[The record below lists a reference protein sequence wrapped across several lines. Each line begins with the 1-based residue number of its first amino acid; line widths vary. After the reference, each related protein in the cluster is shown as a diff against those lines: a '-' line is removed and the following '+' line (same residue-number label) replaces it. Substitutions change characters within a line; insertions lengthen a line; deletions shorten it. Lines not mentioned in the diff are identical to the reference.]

1 MLVGNGLNWGYFALL
16 GARSNVWRHSWLLQ
30 LVVRKASNVVS
41 ACSVLFNSLRPPW
54 TVAHQAPLF
63 MGSSR
68 QEYWNRLPC
77 LPPGDLPNPGLE
89 PTSLVSPAFA
99 GRFFTTEPS
108 GRGQGCCLQ
117 CIEQPQTQRILP
129 PPNVSKYHS

>member
-1 MLVGNGLNWGYFALL
+1 MLFGNGLNWGYFALL
-16 GARSNVWRHSWLLQ
+16 GACSNVWRHSWLSQ

-41 ACSVLFNSLRPPW
+41 ACSVTFNSLRPPW

-63 MGSSR
+63 MGFSR

-77 LPPGDLPNPGLE
+77 PPPGDLPNPGLE

-108 GRGQGCCLQ
+108 GRGQGCYLHCT
-117 CIEQPQTQRILP
+117 EQPQPQRSLP